1 MIHYSLEQLAQI
13 MDAQLSGNTKQDF
26 IEGVITDSRMV
37 MQTKHAAF
45 FALVGEHH
53 DGHSFISELY
63 ARGVRVFVV
72 STAANFSDDFPEAAF
87 LVVFNT
93 LYALQ
98 QLATYHRKAFSVP
111 VIGITGSN
119 GKTIVKEWLSQM
131 LDSNYHLVRS
141 PKSYN
146 SQLGVPLSVM
156 QLNSSCNLAIFE
168 AGISHPDEMQ
178 KLEPI
183 VLPTIGVFTNIGM
196 AHQENFPDIET
207 KAREKIKLFA
217 NVDTLIYSSDY
228 ETIDALAKELAA
240 KSTVKLF
247 RWGRKGDVD
256 VLLKFATVMQG
267 KTEFTVAYNN
277 QSYDISIP
285 FADEA
290 ALENAMHCFCSMLV
304 LGLSVDEIIPQLS
317 KLQPVAMRLE
327 QKEGVNG
334 CTIINDS
341 YNSDLGSLS
350 IALDFLAQQRQHGQR
365 VLILSDILQ
374 SGQPLDKL
382 YADVANLVTVKGV
395 DRVLGVGPEI
405 SQFADL
411 FPRSSDF
418 FITTE
423 AFIRWYT
430 RSEFV
435 NAAVLLKGSRPFR
448 FERISALLEQK
459 SHRTILEINF
469 NALVNNLNYFRNKLK
484 PDVQVMAMVK
494 AFSYG
499 AGSHEIANLLQFHR
513 VDYLGVAFADE
524 GIALREA
531 GITLPIIVLN
541 PTFENYDLMIE
552 YNLEPEIYSLSSLQG
567 IISAASKQGV
577 QGYPIH
583 LKLDTGMHRLGF
595 LEADLDKLI
604 GILEGN
610 DSIWVQ
616 SIFSHLAGSD
626 DENLDDFSQTQISK
640 FEELAH
646 RISEALDY
654 KPLWHIL
661 NSAGIERFPHA
672 QFDMVRLGIGLYGIS
687 SVANQKLQVVN
698 SLKTYIAQI
707 KHLPEGET
715 VGYNRKG
722 VLLRNSIIATIPV
735 GYADGLSRL
744 LSNGVGHVLVNGDL
758 APIVG
763 NVSMDTCAI
772 DITDIPDVAEG
783 TEVVVFGEKPSIT
796 DIAHKLNT
804 IPYEVLTSVSR
815 RVKRIYVQE

>member
-1 MIHYSLEQLAQI
+1 
-13 MDAQLSGNTKQDF
+13 
-26 IEGVITDSRMV
+26 
-37 MQTKHAAF
+37 
-45 FALVGEHH
+45 
-53 DGHSFISELY
+53 
-63 ARGVRVFVV
+63 
-72 STAANFSDDFPEAAF
+72 
-87 LVVFNT
+87 
-93 LYALQ
+93 
-98 QLATYHRKAFSVP
+98 
-111 VIGITGSN
+111 
-119 GKTIVKEWLSQM
+119 
-131 LDSNYHLVRS
+131 
-141 PKSYN
+141 
-146 SQLGVPLSVM
+146 
-156 QLNSSCNLAIFE
+156 
-168 AGISHPDEMQ
+168 
-178 KLEPI
+178 
-183 VLPTIGVFTNIGM
+183 
-196 AHQENFPDIET
+196 
-207 KAREKIKLFA
+207 
-217 NVDTLIYSSDY
+217 
-228 ETIDALAKELAA
+228 
-240 KSTVKLF
+240 
-247 RWGRKGDVD
+247 
-256 VLLKFATVMQG
+256 
-267 KTEFTVAYNN
+267 
-277 QSYDISIP
+277 
-285 FADEA
+285 
-290 ALENAMHCFCSMLV
+290 
-304 LGLSVDEIIPQLS
+304 
-317 KLQPVAMRLE
+317 
-327 QKEGVNG
+327 
-334 CTIINDS
+334 
-341 YNSDLGSLS
+341 
-350 IALDFLAQQRQHGQR
+350 
-365 VLILSDILQ
+365 
-374 SGQPLDKL
+374 
-382 YADVANLVTVKGV
+382 
-395 DRVLGVGPEI
+395 
-405 SQFADL
+405 
-411 FPRSSDF
+411 
-418 FITTE
+418 
-423 AFIRWYT
+423 
-430 RSEFV
+430 
-435 NAAVLLKGSRPFR
+435 
-448 FERISALLEQK
+448 
-459 SHRTILEINF
+459 
-469 NALVNNLNYFRNKLK
+469 
-484 PDVQVMAMVK
+484 MAMVK

>member
-277 QSYDISIP
+277 QSYDITIP

-290 ALENAMHCFCSMLV
+290 ALENAMHCFCSMACL
-304 LGLSVDEIIPQLS
+304 LM
-317 KLQPVAMRLE
+317 KL
-327 QKEGVNG
+327 
-334 CTIINDS
+334 
-341 YNSDLGSLS
+341 SLS
-350 IALDFLAQQRQHGQR
+350 
-365 VLILSDILQ
+365 
-374 SGQPLDKL
+374 
-382 YADVANLVTVKGV
+382 
-395 DRVLGVGPEI
+395 
-405 SQFADL
+405 
-411 FPRSSDF
+411 
-418 FITTE
+418 
-423 AFIRWYT
+423 
-430 RSEFV
+430 
-435 NAAVLLKGSRPFR
+435 
-448 FERISALLEQK
+448 
-459 SHRTILEINF
+459 
-469 NALVNNLNYFRNKLK
+469 
-484 PDVQVMAMVK
+484 
-494 AFSYG
+494 
-499 AGSHEIANLLQFHR
+499 
-513 VDYLGVAFADE
+513 
-524 GIALREA
+524 
-531 GITLPIIVLN
+531 
-541 PTFENYDLMIE
+541 
-552 YNLEPEIYSLSSLQG
+552 
-567 IISAASKQGV
+567 
-577 QGYPIH
+577 
-583 LKLDTGMHRLGF
+583 
-595 LEADLDKLI
+595 
-604 GILEGN
+604 
-610 DSIWVQ
+610 
-616 SIFSHLAGSD
+616 
-626 DENLDDFSQTQISK
+626 
-640 FEELAH
+640 
-646 RISEALDY
+646 
-654 KPLWHIL
+654 
-661 NSAGIERFPHA
+661 
-672 QFDMVRLGIGLYGIS
+672 
-687 SVANQKLQVVN
+687 
-698 SLKTYIAQI
+698 
-707 KHLPEGET
+707 
-715 VGYNRKG
+715 
-722 VLLRNSIIATIPV
+722 
-735 GYADGLSRL
+735 
-744 LSNGVGHVLVNGDL
+744 
-758 APIVG
+758 
-763 NVSMDTCAI
+763 
-772 DITDIPDVAEG
+772 
-783 TEVVVFGEKPSIT
+783 
-796 DIAHKLNT
+796 
-804 IPYEVLTSVSR
+804 
-815 RVKRIYVQE
+815 

>member
-277 QSYDISIP
+277 QSYDITIP